1 MSFNLIL
8 VTQPAY
14 RSRSSHETLE
24 AIMSL
29 ALFDIEHKVVFFE
42 QGLTWLTANQL
53 SSQTK
58 SIEKQINALP
68 MYDSD
73 ELYYVVDHLKSVLG
87 ENQVN
92 SLVEPVDLATLS
104 TWFKQAK
111 HVEIF

>member
-29 ALFDIEHKVVFFE
+29 ALFDVEHKVVFFE
-42 QGLTWLTANQL
+42 QGLTWLTQNQQP
-53 SSQTK
+53 SQAK

-68 MYDSD
+68 MYDSE
-73 ELYYVVDHLKSVLG
+73 ELYYVSEHHPTILG
-87 ENQVN
+87 DNQPN
-92 SLVEPVDLATLS
+92 GFIAPINLETLAI
-104 TWFKQAK
+104 WFRQAK
-111 HVEIF
+111 HVEVF

>member
-14 RSRSSHETLE
+14 RSRASHETLE

-42 QGLTWLTANQL
+42 QGLTWLTADQR
-53 SSQTK
+53 STKSK
-58 SIEKQINALP
+58 SIEKQLNALP
-68 MYDSD
+68 MYDSE
-73 ELYYVVDHLKSVLG
+73 ELYYVAEHQEAIIGK
-87 ENQVN
+87 NKVN
-92 SLVEPVDLATLS
+92 SLVEPINLETLS

-111 HVEIF
+111 HVEVF